1 MKINMDKLRDTGIAI
16 GTALGYITII
26 VGIIMTIFL
35 LETIYSGT

>member
-1 MKINMDKLRDTGIAI
+1 MKINRNKLRDIGIAI

-26 VGIIMTIFL
+26 AGIIMTIFL